1 MKRLVLAGG
10 GHAHVEVLR
19 RFAAGPPPDVELVLV
34 SPHPHTP
41 YSGMLPGL
49 VAGRYAWAD
58 AHIDLDALA
67 AAARARF
74 LPTTVAALDAA
85 ARTIH
90 LADGRVVGYDV
101 LSLDTGSVP
110 PRGVIRGADAF
121 GVAVKPVDRFLAA
134 WSDVLAES
142 PARTRRIAVVGGGA
156 GGVEIAL
163 AMDARLRRLGRGVNV
178 MLVTGPDGLLPG
190 HAAGARTRVEAACFR
205 RGLQLLR
212 GARVVAC
219 EADGLVLADGAHVV
233 ADWIVWTTGAAAP
246 PWIAASGLATDAQG
260 FVAVDACL
268 RSTSHPAVFAA
279 GDVASMV
286 GAPRPKSGVQ
296 AVRQGPPL
304 AENLRRALAGQSLR
318 SYAPKSRT
326 LALLA
331 TGDGRAIASWGRVAA
346 GGRWVW
352 RWKDRIDRRFM
363 RRYGVGRE

>member
-1 MKRLVLAGG
+1 VKRLVLAGG

-19 RFAAGPPPDVELVLV
+19 RFAAHAPPDVELVLV

-67 AAARARF
+67 GAARARF
-74 LPTTVAALDAA
+74 LRTTVTAVDPA
-85 ARTIH
+85 ARTIR
-90 LADGRVVGYDV
+90 LDDGRVVGCDV

-110 PRGVIRGADAF
+110 PRGTIRGADTF
-121 GVAVKPVDRFLAA
+121 GIAVKPVDRFLAA
-134 WSDVLAES
+134 WSDILAES

-190 HAAGARTRVEAACFR
+190 HAGGVRKYIEAACFR
-205 RGLQLLR
+205 RGVQLLR
-212 GARVVAC
+212 GARVTAC
-219 EADGLVLADGAHVV
+219 DAEGLVLADGARVV

-260 FVAVDACL
+260 FVAVDAYL

-279 GDVASMV
+279 GDIASMV
-286 GAPRPKSGVQ
+286 AAPRPKSGVY
-296 AVRQGPPL
+296 AVRQGPRL
-304 AENLRRALAGQSLR
+304 AENLRRVLAGQALR
-318 SYAPKSRT
+318 SYAPQSRT

-331 TGDGRAIASWGRVAA
+331 TGDGRAIASWGRIAVA
-346 GGRWVW
+346 GKWVW
-352 RWKDRIDRRFM
+352 RWKDRIDRGFM
-363 RRYGVGRE
+363 RRYVVG